1 MNDETKD
8 DIMERAREWLQSCVN
23 AATRSGMPEEADLE
37 AFLLAHLDGEPARTQ
52 AACDRRAE
60 EVREACAQRLVGNLA
75 TRGDAIDAV
84 RATPL
89 TATPLADENAAL
101 RARVAELEKALLD
114 ACREKFLRGHVTT
127 LLFDS
132 LRLKVPGVEHYES
145 WGEERKS
152 RLQQAEADVRKA
164 VEALRDLVA
173 SDPEA
178 DLMGYADADERARA
192 VLAKHPG
199 EKKERG

>member
-101 RARVAELEKALLD
+101 RARVAELEQ
-114 ACREKFLRGHVTT
+114 RQVGHV
-127 LLFDS
+127 LVSFAAHEQG
-132 LRLKVPGVEHYES
+132 R
-145 WGEERKS
+145 
-152 RLQQAEADVRKA
+152 ADVRKA